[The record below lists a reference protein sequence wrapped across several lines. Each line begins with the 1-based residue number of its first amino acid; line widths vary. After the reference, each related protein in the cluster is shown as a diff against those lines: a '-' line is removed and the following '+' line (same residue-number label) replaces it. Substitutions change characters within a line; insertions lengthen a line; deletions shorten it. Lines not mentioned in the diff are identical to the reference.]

1 MAVLQNPVHLLSQIR
16 KKFPEAEK
24 EDWILR
30 LDDKKKPKRSCVV
43 CVARRPSESE
53 GPSDDSKSSLISFTL
68 NSSHRIIDAR
78 FRDSQLD
85 INASDVVGRC
95 IDELCCKDDK
105 SVLDTLLDSVAEC
118 SAELRLSVKEY
129 IISTRAHTLKT
140 NNSDEPLVLECAVI
154 RCVKQC
160 MQKPCTVNSYDR
172 LKASSSNESLDRY
185 AQSYADERRQS
196 TSSETPQT
204 TFGVSQCPD
213 AISSSNAVES
223 STVKFE
229 TISPPSSTPTE
240 VKCSET
246 TTSSDA
252 LSQLCT
258 TIFSEADSLG
268 AYTPQSAPPLLT
280 QPPSF
285 QFYSDQMFYVPCSSS
300 LPAPTVC
307 PPQYVPNEPPPVELT
322 KNGKVKKPRRPRQPK
337 ANARPRGGSQKRKNS
352 APEPLINAPVASNVV
367 QWHSQMG
374 GPPGSSAQQCPN
386 GPPKVRDA
394 LLKSLLQSSHPSD
407 PPSTRCSSSSSLCSP
422 IPDPAPI
429 MRSSS
434 DTQPS
439 FAYHEHMWST
449 TCVAD
454 DTRRNFQ
461 KQSKLLDILF
471 DSDRQQAD
479 HQAVKI
485 GHNNHRREE
494 AMALIH
500 NHHCQLH
507 R

>member
-240 VKCSET
+240 VVS
-246 TTSSDA
+246 A
-252 LSQLCT
+252 NRFLHVILSKT
-258 TIFSEADSLG
+258 
-268 AYTPQSAPPLLT
+268 
-280 QPPSF
+280 
-285 QFYSDQMFYVPCSSS
+285 
-300 LPAPTVC
+300 
-307 PPQYVPNEPPPVELT
+307 N
-322 KNGKVKKPRRPRQPK
+322 
-337 ANARPRGGSQKRKNS
+337 
-352 APEPLINAPVASNVV
+352 
-367 QWHSQMG
+367 
-374 GPPGSSAQQCPN
+374 
-386 GPPKVRDA
+386 
-394 LLKSLLQSSHPSD
+394 
-407 PPSTRCSSSSSLCSP
+407 
-422 IPDPAPI
+422 
-429 MRSSS
+429 
-434 DTQPS
+434 
-439 FAYHEHMWST
+439 
-449 TCVAD
+449 
-454 DTRRNFQ
+454 
-461 KQSKLLDILF
+461 
-471 DSDRQQAD
+471 
-479 HQAVKI
+479 KI
-485 GHNNHRREE
+485 EE
-494 AMALIH
+494 
-500 NHHCQLH
+500 
-507 R
+507 